1 MYFIYI
7 FAHNNIYSISNRKN
21 KVNSLLNKIII
32 YYSLILWELNYMNIA
47 EIFGRQIKSYRKAL
61 RLSQEELA
69 ERCGL
74 HSTYIGQIERGEK
87 NASLESIQKL
97 SRGLNI
103 PIAKLFECFTI
114 DTNESTPAAKIYYT
128 VLNMENDTQN
138 HILNII
144 NEISEIK
151 KNW

>member
-1 MYFIYI
+1 
-7 FAHNNIYSISNRKN
+7 
-21 KVNSLLNKIII
+21 
-32 YYSLILWELNYMNIA
+32 MNIA

-61 RLSQEELA
+61 SLSQEELA

-74 HSTYIGQIERGEK
+74 HSTYIGQVERGEK

-103 PIAKLFECFTI
+103 PIAKLFECFTFET
-114 DTNESTPAAKIYYT
+114 DESTPAAKIYYT
-128 VLNMENDTQN
+128 VLNMENDTQK

-144 NEISEIK
+144 NEISEIN
-151 KNW
+151 KNR

>member
-1 MYFIYI
+1 
-7 FAHNNIYSISNRKN
+7 
-21 KVNSLLNKIII
+21 
-32 YYSLILWELNYMNIA
+32 MNIA
-47 EIFGRQIKSYRKAL
+47 EVFGKQIKSYRKSL
-61 RLSQEELA
+61 KISQEELG

-97 SRGLNI
+97 SRGLKI
-103 PIAKLFECFTI
+103 PIAKLFECFTV
-114 DTNESTPAAKIYYT
+114 DTNESTPATKIYYT

-144 NEISEIK
+144 NEISEIN
-151 KNW
+151 KNR